1 MARYPEQVF
10 IDLIDKKTIE
20 VDGTLVKLRFELQA
34 DNMESNSEM
43 KVTVLSLH
51 PLGAEQFNSDLEI
64 NQMIRFLCKQN
75 YQILTFVS
83 LFPYNVAT
91 SEQFR
96 ELASDES
103 LKGILEQNRAAIKS
117 AISDSDAF
125 ILAWG
130 DRPSYIMKKRFD
142 EAVQF
147 VYTLI
152 EESELLDDTFVFKY
166 GHRNSVTEKGNPESP
181 KRKVIEEIVPMID
194 FEELTNPQN
203 RNQLG

>member
-1 MARYPEQVF
+1 MVRYPAQVF
-10 IDLIDKKTIE
+10 IDVMDKKTIK
-20 VDGTLVKLRFELQA
+20 VDGSIVRLRFMLQA
-34 DNMESNSEM
+34 DHMESNTEM
-43 KVTVLSLH
+43 KATVLSLH
-51 PLGAEQFNSDLEI
+51 PLGAEQFNSDIET

-83 LFPYNVAT
+83 LFPYNVPT

-103 LKGILEQNRAAIKS
+103 LKEILAMNKEAIKS
-117 AISDSDAF
+117 AISDCDVF

-130 DRPSYIMKKRFD
+130 DRPTYIMKKRFE
-142 EAVQF
+142 EAVQY
-147 VYTLI
+147 VYTLV
-152 EESELLDDTFVFKY
+152 EEADLLEDTFVFKY
-166 GHRNSVTEKGNPESP
+166 GHRKSVTEKDNPESP
-181 KRKVIEEIVPMID
+181 KRKVIEDILPITD